1 MLEIPEEARELAV
14 RIVNLPA
21 GAREPLRQLLDCEGP
36 QLLPEP
42 LPAELEPVAVP
53 DTVAS

>member
-21 GAREPLRQLLDCEGP
+21 GAREPLRQLLECDEP
-36 QLLPEP
+36 ERFPEP